1 MKEKQRLLVLYGVN
15 CTKEIWSRLSPC
27 LKDFQVDYVEYPHD
41 ITQNANTIDDITKW
55 VFGEYHNNSYYAV
68 IGHSMGGLIALQ
80 LAVKY
85 KMEFEKVIYIDTNLK
100 PAEAFYRNL
109 MTPEH
114 MEMYGSDVTAM
125 FREEQKY
132 YSQEL
137 MKSIQE
143 DFDYTGYLK
152 EIPNKV
158 YAIYGDRN
166 RSEYENKISDLNI
179 SDETLERLELHY
191 VSNACHMIMME
202 NPKGLWEEM
211 RKIL

>member
-1 MKEKQRLLVLYGVN
+1 M
-15 CTKEIWSRLSPC
+15 
-27 LKDFQVDYVEYPHD
+27 EYPHD
-41 ITQNANTIDDITKW
+41 MTQKANTIDDITKW
-55 VFGEYHNNSYYAV
+55 VYEEYHNNSYYAV

-80 LAVKY
+80 LAAQY

-114 MEMYGSDVTAM
+114 MEM

-132 YSQEL
+132 YAQEL

-152 EIPNKV
+152 EIPHKV

-166 RSEYENKISDLNI
+166 RPEYKNKISDLNL
-179 SDETLERLELHY
+179 SDETLEKLELHY
-191 VSNACHMIMME
+191 VPNACHMIMME
-202 NPKGLWEEM
+202 NPEGLWEEIK
-211 RKIL
+211 KIFG

>member
-1 MKEKQRLLVLYGVN
+1 M
-15 CTKEIWSRLSPC
+15 
-27 LKDFQVDYVEYPHD
+27 EYPHD

-125 FREEQKY
+125 FCEEQKY